1 MEKFQNKYRIPSAR
15 LQNWDYCNNGAYFIT
30 ICVDKMQCV
39 FGDVV
44 SNLDISNSNVPNADV
59 ETRFIASNIAVN
71 KNAEN
76 DNVETRIIASN
87 IAVNKIAKNDNVETR
102 LIASVRDANDKKS
115 EMQLNELGKIAH
127 EIWQEIP
134 NKFPYAELGNFV
146 IMPNHMHGILII
158 NKIVETRFIA
168 SKNTN
173 ENWDGNADGNANV
186 ETRLIASVP
195 PRISPPPD
203 ENNNGGI
210 AGNNNPMFHEN
221 ISRIIRWY
229 KGRCSFEMRKIHA
242 DFNWQTRFY
251 DHVIR
256 NLRAFDTIQ
265 NYIEENP
272 SKWKKD
278 KFHK

>member
-15 LQNWDYCNNGAYFIT
+15 LQNWDYGNDGAYFIT

-44 SNLDISNSNVPNADV
+44 SNSNVSNADV
-59 ETRFIASNIAVN
+59 ETRLIASKIAVN
-71 KNAEN
+71 KNAEM
-76 DNVETRIIASN
+76 
-87 IAVNKIAKNDNVETR
+87 DNVETR
-102 LIASVRDANDKKS
+102 LIASVHDAIDKKS
-115 EMQLNELGKIAH
+115 EMRLNELGKIAH

-134 NKFPYAELGNFV
+134 NKFPFVELGNFV
-146 IMPNHMHGILII
+146 VMPNHMHGILII

-168 SKNTN
+168 SKNAN
-173 ENWDGNADGNANV
+173 ENWDANANANANGNANGNANENANENAIANENANV
-186 ETRLIASVP
+186 ETRLIASVS

-203 ENNNGGI
+203 DNKNGGI
-210 AGNNNPMFHEN
+210 SGNNNPMFHEN
-221 ISRIIRWY
+221 ISRIVRWY

-256 NLRAFDTIQ
+256 DSRAFDTIQ

-272 SKWKKD
+272 SKWKND
-278 KFHK
+278 KFRK